1 MLVLYR
7 TRNPFLYSARTS
19 RSPNISAEGDGNDL
33 SIGDENGGN
42 IRGRI
47 EDAYHDVPTPEIE
60 GRVSGSQPEERGGNG
75 SDSRGLVVQ
84 PSRLQNEGN
93 EWSED

>member
-7 TRNPFLYSARTS
+7 TRNPFLYSAWTS
-19 RSPNISAEGDGNDL
+19 RPPIVSAEGDGNDL

-47 EDAYHDVPTPEIE
+47 EDAYHDVPTPE
-60 GRVSGSQPEERGGNG
+60 ERGRNG
-75 SDSRGLVVQ
+75 SDNRGLVVQ